1 MNPAMMN
8 PRMAMMNRMPHMMT
22 PHGPMGNLPMG
33 MMGGNRGPPGMGMS
47 GPPGGPP
54 MGMGPGGP
62 GMPTSGQFNPMSSPG
77 PNPMGMNTDSGTG
90 PGIPPSGQSG
100 PGGPGG
106 PGQPGQVPP
115 TSVSMPNN
123 WPMMNGNQPTPF
135 NPQQFNQQQP
145 PPPTSVSDFN
155 PSSFGD
161 INPSSFNSTAPPTT
175 SGAGGLPPGGA
186 LPPGQ
191 PATNPAVNNPTGQSQ
206 SSNTPA
212 LPDLDTSNLDGLD
225 IPTGVDTTT
234 PNSQSAMDINNIL
247 GNLTSDAPPSATGG
261 NVVAPSTVGAPPQ
274 TAPPSGDVGLAP
286 PVSTSSLPTSIPS
299 SVPNPSEPNPT
310 QIQPPENVEKVPTPP
325 SSIAPPPNTTTPQPT
340 TDDQQQQQQPMTD
353 SVAPSEPAPSLQGA
367 TPQPPIGLETTDQS
381 NPNNEPTETE

>member
-1 MNPAMMN
+1 MPKHDNNNQCTNQPLTAQSIGEKPEPKERKKRKNAKANGKAKGTPKFTNRSVTRLRSGPGPKLHGPCGDQHLGNTKPRILATPAAMPPPMGGMERGMRPGMGQMGMNPAMMN

-145 PPPTSVSDFN
+145 PPPTSVNELELIKFEFEICAYN
-155 PSSFGD
+155 E
-161 INPSSFNSTAPPTT
+161 
-175 SGAGGLPPGGA
+175 LY
-186 LPPGQ
+186 
-191 PATNPAVNNPTGQSQ
+191 
-206 SSNTPA
+206 
-212 LPDLDTSNLDGLD
+212 
-225 IPTGVDTTT
+225 
-234 PNSQSAMDINNIL
+234 
-247 GNLTSDAPPSATGG
+247 
-261 NVVAPSTVGAPPQ
+261 VG
-274 TAPPSGDVGLAP
+274 
-286 PVSTSSLPTSIPS
+286 
-299 SVPNPSEPNPT
+299 
-310 QIQPPENVEKVPTPP
+310 
-325 SSIAPPPNTTTPQPT
+325 
-340 TDDQQQQQQPMTD
+340 
-353 SVAPSEPAPSLQGA
+353 
-367 TPQPPIGLETTDQS
+367 
-381 NPNNEPTETE
+381 